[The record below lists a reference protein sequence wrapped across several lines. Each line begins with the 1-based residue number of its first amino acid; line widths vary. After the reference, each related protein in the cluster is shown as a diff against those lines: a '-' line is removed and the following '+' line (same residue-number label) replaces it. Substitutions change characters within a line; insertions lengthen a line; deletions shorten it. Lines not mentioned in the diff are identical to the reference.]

1 MPVSVGPGHTTLTV
15 IASAASSS
23 AAPLARLIAAAL
35 AVLYGHILGS
45 ALMPDVEAVTTM
57 RPPPR
62 RRSAGTA
69 ARIPSN
75 TPRTL
80 TSRTRSK
87 TSMGKVRMSP
97 LAGSPAFRIM
107 ASSPP
112 NSPSANA
119 TASSLVAASVTSPPT
134 ARTRGCCST
143 ARKASLG
150 RSTTTTDSPA
160 ASKASTVA
168 RPIPEAP
175 PVTIE
180 TRVLFI

>member
-1 MPVSVGPGHTTLTV
+1 
-15 IASAASSS
+15 
-23 AAPLARLIAAAL
+23 
-35 AVLYGHILGS
+35 
-45 ALMPDVEAVTTM
+45 MPDVDAVTTI

-69 ARIPSN
+69 ARIPSS

-87 TSMGKVRMSP
+87 TSIGKVRMSP

-160 ASKASTVA
+160 PSRASTVA

-180 TRVLFI
+180 TRVLFTWFISIPSLSNSPLDRQCC